1 MKERVKNILIESKLT
16 PQTSNIVTV
25 QTKAHSLSEMK
36 HERCNMNEI
45 RDERMAIGSE
55 KNGYAAVCTYYVSNS
70 GNPFLKM
77 VNIYSSL
84 HFTLGIESAAQ
95 ADSMGFDVPVK

>member
-1 MKERVKNILIESKLT
+1 MKERAKNILIESKLT

-36 HERCNMNEI
+36 HERCNMNKI

-55 KNGYAAVCTYYVSNS
+55 KKMRTPHTSCLIAA
-70 GNPFLKM
+70 
-77 VNIYSSL
+77 I
-84 HFTLGIESAAQ
+84 HI
-95 ADSMGFDVPVK
+95 